1 MESKFWLERWQRNE
15 IGFHE
20 AEIHPLLLAHW
31 ATVVGAVEDQQAR
44 RKVFVPLCG
53 KSLDM
58 IWLIKQGHHVFGVE
72 LSAIGVEA
80 FFAENNIEFEKFAEG
95 ELIKYVGEHVTIFS
109 GDIFALE
116 PLMLPEIKLFYD
128 RAALVALPP
137 DMRNAYAEKVC
148 SLLGDKAEGLVI
160 SLEYAAEMIN
170 PPPHS
175 LNPAKV
181 EQSYGSVC
189 DCELL
194 GQGVGEVK
202 GKPCTEYAMHLH
214 ASH

>member
-1 MESKFWLERWQRNE
+1 MKANFWLECWQRNE

-31 ATVVGAVEDQQAR
+31 STVLSAIEDQHAR
-44 RKVFVPLCG
+44 RNVFVPLCG
-53 KSLDM
+53 KSRDM
-58 IWLIKQGHHVFGVE
+58 IWLMEQGHHVYGVE

-80 FFAENNIEFEKFAEG
+80 FFSENNIAFEKSAAG
-95 ELIKYVGEHVTIFS
+95 ELTKYVADQVTIFS
-109 GDIFALE
+109 GDIFALTGS
-116 PLMLPEIKLFYD
+116 MVPEIKLFYD

-137 DMRNAYAEKVC
+137 GMRNAYAEKVI
-148 SLLGDKAEGLVI
+148 SLLGDKANGLLI
-160 SLEYAAEMIN
+160 SLEYAADMIN

-175 LNPAKV
+175 LDPEQV
-181 EQSYGSVC
+181 EQSYGHVC

-202 GKPCTEYAMHLH
+202 GKPCTEYATHLR
-214 ASH
+214 SLR